1 LREPNTAWD
10 LRGVDVVA
18 EATGW
23 LSLRRWPRESAS
35 RAILVT
41 LLVCTVCSALI
52 AVTVTTLEPY
62 REANRAA
69 ERALRVQEIVASVP
83 GLADILGPGH
93 AEGLESRWV
102 HLETG
107 AYADAADLGDY
118 DPRRAARAHETSIRL
133 PAERDI
139 AGIVRRAHY
148 ANVFRVT
155 DQGRTRLLILPVHGA
170 GYVSTLY
177 GYVALDSDLNTIRAL
192 TFYEHGETPGL
203 GSEIDNPHWREQWSG
218 KSVRDPS
225 GTLRIE
231 VARGPQSQ
239 DPDLARYQVDGIS
252 GATRTGAGVTNLLRF
267 WLGPDGF
274 GPYLARLRAE
284 AGAS

>member
-1 LREPNTAWD
+1 
-10 LRGVDVVA
+10 
-18 EATGW
+18 
-23 LSLRRWPRESAS
+23 
-35 RAILVT
+35 VT

-52 AVTVTTLEPY
+52 AVAVNTLEPY

-69 ERALRVQEIVASVP
+69 SRALRVQEIVAAVP
-83 GLADILGPGH
+83 GLADVLGSGP

-107 AYADAADLGDY
+107 TYADATELGNY
-118 DPRRAARAHETSIRL
+118 DPRRAARDPETSTRL
-133 PAERDI
+133 SRERDI

-148 ANVFRVT
+148 ANIFRVA

-203 GSEIDNPHWREQWSG
+203 GSEIDNPRWREQWSG
-218 KSVRDPS
+218 KSVRDLS

-231 VARGPQSQ
+231 VARGPRSQ

-252 GATRTGAGVTNLLRF
+252 GATRTGVGVTNLLRF

-274 GPYLARLRAE
+274 GPYLDRLRGE
-284 AGAS
+284 AGSS